1 MFTESLSA
9 PGEADLPLD
18 NVILGNCVEVMSRW
32 PDASVDHC
40 IADPPFNISKKR
52 GLGWAFSSHITMQ
65 EAWDQFTPDGFY
77 KFNLAWL
84 QQVCRV
90 VKPNGN
96 LLVFG
101 SYHNIYLLGYLLQHV
116 LDRRINNSIV
126 WYKPNAQP
134 NITARTLT
142 ESTEQ
147 IIWAVNERAEQARK
161 WTFNYWR
168 GKELAGGRQLRNLWE
183 IPVTPRRERTLG
195 RHPSQKPLALLE
207 RIVEVTTNAGDILL
221 DPFGG
226 AGTLALAAQRLGR
239 RWILIES
246 VAEYAEIAR
255 RRVKEDQGASEQA
268 NDRVDSAQTT
278 QRGRSD

>member
-1 MFTESLSA
+1 MSTKFPPTGNE
-9 PGEADLPLD
+9 GELPLGTI
-18 NVILGNCVEVMSRW
+18 VIGDCIGEMRRW

-40 IADPPFNISKKR
+40 IADPPFNISKKN
-52 GLGWAFSSHITMQ
+52 GLGWAFSSHVTMQ
-65 EAWDQFTPDGFY
+65 EDWDKFTPEQFHE
-77 KFNLAWL
+77 FNLAWL
-84 QQVCRV
+84 REVCRV

-101 SYHNIYLLGYLLQHV
+101 TYHNIYLLGYLLQRV
-116 LDRRINNSIV
+116 LERRINNSIV

-147 IIWAVNERAEQARK
+147 IVWAVNERAGRAHN

-168 GKELAGGRQLRNLWE
+168 AKELAGGRQLRNLWE
-183 IPVTPRRERTLG
+183 IPVTPRRERLLG
-195 RHPSQKPLALLE
+195 KHPSQKPLALLE
-207 RIVEVTTNAGDILL
+207 RIVEVATLPGDILL

-226 AGTLALAAQRLGR
+226 AGTLAVAAQRLGR

-246 VAEYAEIAR
+246 VPEYAEIAR
-255 RRVKEDQGASEQA
+255 RRIAEDGQISKTEGSSAAEQP
-268 NDRVDSAQTT
+268 
-278 QRGRSD
+278 RSRQSD